1 MPINAHSIQAAKLL
15 TPGASYHA
23 DLVLPHVLDLA
34 DICQRVTVNSLGEA
48 FISCEGQDVR
58 GDTLK
63 FLALAHISAPVS
75 PGPERSAPQPSAIDS
90 AVVVALLLD
99 EVVVEFGVERTVA
112 AAWACR
118 ERGELPVSVGALLT
132 DLLAE
137 VRDVKIALRTPGAR
151 LRLRRDGSMVIGLR
165 ISR

>member
-1 MPINAHSIQAAKLL
+1 MPINAHFIQAAKLL
-15 TPGASYHA
+15 APGASYHA
-23 DLVLPHVLDLA
+23 DLVLPHIRDLA
-34 DICQRVTVNSLGEA
+34 GIAQRVTVSSPGDA
-48 FISCEGQDVR
+48 FISCEGQDDR

-63 FLALAHISAPVS
+63 FLTLAHVSAPSS
-75 PGPERSAPQPSAIDS
+75 PEHERPSPPSVIDS

-99 EVVVEFGVERTVA
+99 EVVAEFGLERTVA

-118 ERGELPVSVGALLT
+118 DRGELPVSVGALLT

-137 VRDVKIALRTPGAR
+137 VRDVKITLRTPDAR
-151 LRLRRDGSMVIGLR
+151 LRLRADGSMTIGLR